1 MKIQTKYHG
10 EVEIAEDTILIF
22 EKGIPGFPDEK
33 KFTLL
38 PLPDLTNMSV
48 MQSVTTPGLAFV
60 VADPYTLFS
69 PYEFALDDNTVEEL
83 EIAGPED
90 VSALVIL
97 TVQDP
102 FEKSTANLQA
112 PIVMNMKKN
121 KGKQVI
127 LNNENYK
134 TKQPLFGQPVKG

>member
-10 EVEIAEDTILIF
+10 EVEIAEDTIIKF
-22 EKGIPGFPDEK
+22 AKGIPGFPDES

-48 MQSVTTPGLAFV
+48 MQSVATPGLAFV

-83 EIAGPED
+83 EVVSPED

-112 PIVMNMKKN
+112 PIVMNIKKN

-127 LNNENYK
+127 LNDEKYK
-134 TKQPLFGQPVKG
+134 TKQPLFGQTVKG